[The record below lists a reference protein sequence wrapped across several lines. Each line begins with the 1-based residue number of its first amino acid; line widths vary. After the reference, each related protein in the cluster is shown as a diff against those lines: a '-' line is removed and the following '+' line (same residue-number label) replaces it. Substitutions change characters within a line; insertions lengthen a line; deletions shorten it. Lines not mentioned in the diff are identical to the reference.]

1 MNNIENNTSSTTPPS
16 GGRGV
21 IQYLISISQFYG
33 RDSRFVIAGGG
44 NTSYKNA
51 EKIWVKASGSS
62 LATITEDGFA
72 VLDRAKLNLMSDKLY
87 SANAAEREEQVKND
101 LADATITKGKR
112 PSVETSMHNV
122 IDFAFVVHMHP
133 TLVNGLM
140 CANNAQADL
149 QKLFG
154 AKALY
159 IEYTDPGYVLFKKV
173 ENAIK
178 AFRAEDGAEPAVIW
192 LQNHGIFVAA
202 NSIEE
207 IKVLY
212 DKILGTLEK
221 VAPQPPK
228 GGDGANLN
236 VFTNEEECT
245 APSPLGR
252 AGVGCLPGIRM
263 ILSNEGLKTLKV
275 RKNALVK
282 HFYDTEEAQAKIAKP
297 FTPDA
302 IVYCKSNYIFLNDE
316 EPEAVLAEAAKQ
328 IPAFTARFGY
338 QPKVILIK
346 GIGLVAVGDNAAQCD
361 IILDVFEDAMKIA
374 YYAESFGGPHP
385 MTQAQIDFIDNWEVE
400 NYRRSVAA
408 GGAAGRAENKTIIVT
423 GAAQGFGE
431 GIARCLLQQGAN
443 IVVAD
448 MNEAVGRA
456 TVERFNG
463 MAKSNRAIF
472 VKTNVSEIP
481 SIENLVHETICNF
494 GAIDTFI
501 SNAGVL
507 RAGGLEDMTPEDFEF
522 VTKINYNAY
531 FYCTKVVSRIMKLQT
546 KYAPEY
552 YADIIQV
559 NSKSG
564 LRGSKANFAYSGGK
578 FGGIGLTQSF
588 ALELAPFRIKV
599 NSICPGNFY
608 EGPLWSDP
616 ENGLFV
622 QYLNAG
628 KVPGAKTIDDVKAFY
643 LAQVP
648 LQKGC
653 SPEDVTKGALYLMEQ
668 CGETGQALPITG
680 GQVMLS

>member
-1 MNNIENNTSSTTPPS
+1 MGDL
-16 GGRGV
+16 GGWTFM
-21 IQYLISISQFYG
+21 IQDLITISQFYG

-51 EKIWVKASGSS
+51 ERIWVKASGSS

-72 VLDRAKLNLMSDKLY
+72 ILDRAKLNLMSNKVY
-87 SANAAEREEQVKND
+87 STNAAEREEQVKND
-101 LADATITKGKR
+101 LADATITKNKR

-154 AKALY
+154 TKALY

-173 ENAIK
+173 EDAIK
-178 AFRAEDGAEPAVIW
+178 AFRAEDGAEPAIIW

-207 IKVLY
+207 VKVLY
-212 DKILGTLEK
+212 DKILTALEK
-221 VAPQPPK
+221 VAPQPPE
-228 GGDGANLN
+228 GGDDANLD
-236 VFTNEEECT
+236 VITNKEERS
-245 APSPLGR
+245 AHSPLGMD
-252 AGVGCLPGIRM
+252 GVECLPGIRM
-263 ILSNEGLKTLKV
+263 IISTEGLKTLKV
-275 RKNALVK
+275 RENALVK
-282 HFYDTEEAQAKIAKP
+282 HFYDTEVAQAKIAKP

-316 EPEAVLAEAAKQ
+316 EPEAVLAEATKQ
-328 IPAFTARFGY
+328 IPAFTAKFGY

-385 MTQAQIDFIDNWEVE
+385 MTQSQIDFIDNWEVE

-408 GGAAGRAENKTIIVT
+408 GASAGRAENKTIIVT

-431 GIARCLLQQGAN
+431 GIARCLLQEGAN

-448 MNEAVGRA
+448 MNETVGRA

-463 MAKSNRAIF
+463 LAKSNRAIF

-494 GAIDTFI
+494 GAIDAFI

-507 RAGGLEDMTPEDFEF
+507 RAGGLEDMTPEDFDF

-531 FYCTKVVSRIMKLQT
+531 FYCTKVVSKVMKLQT
-546 KYAPEY
+546 KFAPEY
-552 YADIIQV
+552 YADIIQI

-564 LRGSKANFAYSGGK
+564 LRGSKANFAYAGGK

-616 ENGLFV
+616 VNGLFV

-628 KVPGAKTIDDVKAFY
+628 KVPGAKTIDEVKAFY

-653 SPEDVTKGALYLMEQ
+653 SPDDVTKGALYLMEQ

-680 GQVMLS
+680 GQVMLN

>member
-1 MNNIENNTSSTTPPS
+1 MKEIQQLIE
-16 GGRGV
+16 
-21 IQYLISISQFYG
+21 ISQFYG

-62 LATITEDGFA
+62 LAAITEEGFA
-72 VLDRAKLNLMSDKLY
+72 VLDRAKLNLISDKVY
-87 SANAAEREEQVKND
+87 STNAAEREEQVKND
-101 LADATITKGKR
+101 LAGATITKGKR

-140 CANNAQADL
+140 CAKNAQADL

-154 AKALY
+154 AKTLY

-173 ENAIK
+173 EDAIK

-207 IKVLY
+207 VKVLY
-212 DKILGTLEK
+212 TKVLDTLEK
-221 VAPQPPK
+221 AVKFPVPS
-228 GGDGANLN
+228 
-236 VFTNEEECT
+236 EERATCSCT
-245 APSPLGR
+245 EQI
-252 AGVGCLPGIRM
+252 LPGIRM
-263 ILSNEGLKTLKV
+263 LLSKKGLKILKV

-328 IPAFTARFGY
+328 IPAFTAKFGY

-374 YYAESFGGPHP
+374 YYSESFGGPHP

-408 GGAAGRAENKTIIVT
+408 GGATGRAENKTIIVT

-456 TVERFNG
+456 TVERFNTL
-463 MAKSNRAIF
+463 AKSNRTIF

-494 GAIDTFI
+494 GAIDAFI

-507 RAGGLEDMTPEDFEF
+507 RAGGLDDMTPEDFEF

-531 FYCTKVVSRIMKLQT
+531 FYCTKVVSKVMKLQT

-564 LRGSKANFAYSGGK
+564 LRGSKANFAYAGGK

-616 ENGLFV
+616 VNGLFV

>member
-1 MNNIENNTSSTTPPS
+1 MKEIQQLIE
-16 GGRGV
+16 
-21 IQYLISISQFYG
+21 ISQFYG

-51 EKIWVKASGSS
+51 EKLWVKASGSS

-72 VLDRAKLNLMSDKLY
+72 VLDRAKLNLMSDKVY

-101 LADATITKGKR
+101 LADATIIKGKR

-133 TLVNGLM
+133 TIVNGLM
-140 CANNAQADL
+140 CANNAENDL
-149 QKLFG
+149 KKLFG

-173 ENAIK
+173 EDAII
-178 AFRAEDGAEPAVIW
+178 AYRAANNEEPQVIW

-207 IKVLY
+207 VKVIYVEVL
-212 DKILGTLEK
+212 DTLEK
-221 VAPQPPK
+221 AVKFPIS
-228 GGDGANLN
+228 
-236 VFTNEEECT
+236 TEERATCSCT
-245 APSPLGR
+245 EQI
-252 AGVGCLPGIRM
+252 LPGMRM
-263 ILSNEGLKTLKV
+263 MLSKDGLKTLKI
-275 RKNALVK
+275 RKNELIK

-316 EPEAVLAEAAKQ
+316 EPEAVLTEASKQ
-328 IPAFTARFGY
+328 IPAFTAKFGY

-346 GIGLVAVGDNAAQCD
+346 GIGLVAAGDNAAQCD

-374 YYAESFGGPHP
+374 FYAESFGGPHP
-385 MTQAQIDFIDNWEVE
+385 MTQEQIDFIDNWEVE

-408 GGAAGRAENKTIIVT
+408 GASKGRAENKTIIVT

-431 GIARCLLQQGAN
+431 GNARCLLQEGAN

-448 MNEAVGRA
+448 MNETVGRA

-481 SIENLVHETICNF
+481 SIENLVHETVCNF
-494 GAIDTFI
+494 GAIDSFV

-531 FYCTKVVSRIMKLQT
+531 FYCTKVVSRVMKLQT

-564 LRGSKANFAYSGGK
+564 LRGSKANFAYAGGK

-616 ENGLFV
+616 VNGLFV

>member
-1 MNNIENNTSSTTPPS
+1 MKEIQELIE
-16 GGRGV
+16 
-21 IQYLISISQFYG
+21 ISQFYG

-44 NTSYKNA
+44 NTSFKNA
-51 EKIWVKASGSS
+51 EKLWVKASGSS
-62 LATITEDGFA
+62 LANITEEGFA
-72 VLDRAKLNLMSDKLY
+72 VMDRAKLNLMSDKSY
-87 SANAAEREEQVKND
+87 SSNAAEREEQVKND
-101 LADATITKGKR
+101 LADATISKGKR

-140 CANNAQADL
+140 CAVNAESNL
-149 QKLFG
+149 KKLFG

-173 ENAIK
+173 EDAIK
-178 AFRAEDGAEPAVIW
+178 AYRDDDGVEPSVIW

-207 IKVLY
+207 VKVLY
-212 DKILGTLEK
+212 TKVLDTLENAVK
-221 VAPQPPK
+221 FPIP
-228 GGDGANLN
+228 
-236 VFTNEEECT
+236 TE
-245 APSPLGR
+245 GR
-252 AGVGCLPGIRM
+252 ATCNCTEQILPAIRM
-263 ILSNEGLKTLKV
+263 MLSKENLKTLKV
-275 RKNALVK
+275 RKNGLIK
-282 HFYDTEEAQAKIAKP
+282 HFYDTQEAQAKIAKP

-302 IVYCKSNYIFLNDE
+302 IVYCKSNYIFSPSTPEGGDE
-316 EPEAVLAEAAKQ
+316 ESINNFLADMKVRIDDFIQ
-328 IPAFTARFGY
+328 KFGY

-374 YYAESFGGPHP
+374 YLAESFGGTHP
-385 MTQAQIDFIDNWEVE
+385 MTQTQIDFIDNWEVE
-400 NYRRSVAA
+400 NYRRSVVA
-408 GGAAGRAENKTIIVT
+408 GASKGRAENKTIIVT

-431 GIARCLLQQGAN
+431 GIARCLLLEGAN

-448 MNEAVGRA
+448 MNEVIGRA
-456 TVERFNG
+456 TVEHFNIL
-463 MAKSNRAIF
+463 AKSNRAIF
-472 VKTNVSEIP
+472 VKTNVSEML
-481 SIENLVHETICNF
+481 SIENLVHETICSF

-507 RAGGLEDMTPEDFEF
+507 RAGGLEDMLPEDFDF

-531 FYCTKVVSRIMKLQT
+531 FYCTKVVSKVMKLQT
-546 KYAPEY
+546 KYEPEY
-552 YADIIQV
+552 FADIIQI

-564 LRGSKANFAYSGGK
+564 LRGSKANFAYAGGK

-588 ALELAPFRIKV
+588 ALELAPFHIKV

-616 ENGLFV
+616 VKGLFV

-628 KVPGAKTIDDVKAFY
+628 KVPGAKTIDDVKEFY

-648 LQKGC
+648 MKKGC

>member
-1 MNNIENNTSSTTPPS
+1 MKEIQQLIE
-16 GGRGV
+16 
-21 IQYLISISQFYG
+21 ISQFYG

-51 EKIWVKASGSS
+51 EKLWVKASGSS

-72 VLDRAKLNLMSDKLY
+72 VLDRAKLNLMSDKVY

-101 LADATITKGKR
+101 LADATIIKGKR

-133 TLVNGLM
+133 TIVNGLM
-140 CANNAQADL
+140 CANNAENDL
-149 QKLFG
+149 KKLFG

-173 ENAIK
+173 EDAII
-178 AFRAEDGAEPAVIW
+178 AYRAANNEEPQVIW

-207 IKVLY
+207 VKVIYVEVL
-212 DKILGTLEK
+212 DTLEK
-221 VAPQPPK
+221 AVKFPIS
-228 GGDGANLN
+228 
-236 VFTNEEECT
+236 TEERATCSCT
-245 APSPLGR
+245 EQI
-252 AGVGCLPGIRM
+252 LPGMRM
-263 ILSNEGLKTLKV
+263 MLSKDGLKTLKI
-275 RKNALVK
+275 RKNELIK

-316 EPEAVLAEAAKQ
+316 EPEAVLTEASKQ
-328 IPAFTARFGY
+328 IPAFTAKFGY

-346 GIGLVAVGDNAAQCD
+346 GIGLVAAGDNAAQCD

-374 YYAESFGGPHP
+374 FYAESFGGPHP
-385 MTQAQIDFIDNWEVE
+385 MTQEQIDFIDNWEVE

-408 GGAAGRAENKTIIVT
+408 GASKGRAENKTIIVT

-431 GIARCLLQQGAN
+431 GIARCLLQEGAN

-448 MNEAVGRA
+448 MNETVGRA

-481 SIENLVHETICNF
+481 SIENLVHETVCNF
-494 GAIDTFI
+494 GAIDSFV

-531 FYCTKVVSRIMKLQT
+531 FYCTKVVSRVMKLQT

-564 LRGSKANFAYSGGK
+564 LRGSKANFAYAGGK

-616 ENGLFV
+616 VNGLFV

-680 GQVMLS
+680 GQVMLN